1 MKNKKLSIPATVI
14 EIAIVAVLALL
25 IWIFADGSIE
35 SIIQDEAGSCISVV
49 FDKPAVKGA
58 DRIIVYEGSQV
69 VADISD
75 TSNKEEIRQIAD
87 LFTVANRSDLCDYQT
102 GWRMEIYNGN
112 RLVRKVEENCCEGLY
127 QIYERD
133 LLHWVLPG
141 ECGTGQVEL
150 TPEEEQ
156 RLKEIISLHKY
167 K

>member
-1 MKNKKLSIPATVI
+1 MKNKKPSIPAPVI
-14 EIAIVAVLALL
+14 EITIVAVLALL
-25 IWIFADGSIE
+25 IWIFVDVSIE

-49 FDKPAVKGA
+49 FDKPAIKGA

-75 TSNKEEIRQIAD
+75 TSNKVEIRQIAD
-87 LFTVANRSDLCDYQT
+87 LFTVANRANLCDYKT

-112 RLVRKVEENCCEGLY
+112 RLVRKVEENCCGGLY

-150 TPEEEQ
+150 TPEDEQ